1 MTYQMTT
8 MTITGTEFT
17 RMISC
22 IDSSMMTMRS
32 TIQRSSIMRRNTM
45 RLWSLA
51 GTMGTYTYVMET
63 SVSMMAIVAVA
74 AAHR

>member
-32 TIQRSSIMRRNTM
+32 TIQRSSNMRRNTM

-51 GTMGTYTYVMET
+51 GTMGTYTYAMET
-63 SVSMMAIVAVA
+63 SVSMMVIVAVA